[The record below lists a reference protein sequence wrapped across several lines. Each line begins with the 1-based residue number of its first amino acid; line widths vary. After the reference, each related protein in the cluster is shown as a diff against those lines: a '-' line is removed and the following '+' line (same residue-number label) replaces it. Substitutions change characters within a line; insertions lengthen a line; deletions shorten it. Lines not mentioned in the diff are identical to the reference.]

1 MHCTPGLTNYIT
13 SIVIKDPK
21 KKGTYTLKPGSVV
34 NTARSRDMEPV
45 GLWAKIQQTKIAVT
59 KI

>member
-21 KKGTYTLKPGSVV
+21 KKGMYSLKTGSLVYTV
-34 NTARSRDMEPV
+34 RSRDMRPL
-45 GLWAKIQQTKIAVT
+45 GLWVLQICDFDLGL
-59 KI
+59 